1 MTLPSHSSPTRHAFT
16 LLELLTAVAII
27 AILAA
32 LLLPA
37 LQSGYGKAKRV
48 ACGSNLKQIGV
59 AFHAWAHDHNDLF
72 PMQVSTNQQ
81 GTLEFAQ
88 QTRLNPDV
96 SFTFRHFQALSNEL
110 SVAKVL
116 VCPADRQ
123 RAPTNDFA
131 SLRNENVS
139 YWINPDAAFGRPDS
153 PVAGDRN
160 LRTSG
165 RTAWTFIQI
174 GVDDRVEFTADLH
187 IYRGNA
193 LFGDAHVEDLENRR
207 LLAVLVAST
216 NNSGITVSLPQR
228 NMDSDPPGIPAGG
241 GGAASSRQ
249 PPGSVSGGN
258 SSRESGNDA
267 GAKGKADV
275 ENSKPPASVGV
286 PSHPGRS
293 INRSLVEDTLVV
305 TRLDGTI
312 VTSSIPRRVTNAVPE
327 KGEGRQPE
335 LSNANP
341 LIEFIRWLADKA
353 ARGTYWLLFLLL
365 LALIAFELARRRAQR
380 KRKRVE

>member
-1 MTLPSHSSPTRHAFT
+1 MRRAFT

-48 ACGSNLKQIGV
+48 TCGSNLKQIGV

-88 QTRLNPDV
+88 QTRANPDV

-110 SVAKVL
+110 AVAKVL

-123 RAPTNDFA
+123 RAPTDDFA
-131 SLRNENVS
+131 SLQNENVS
-139 YWINPDAAFGRPDS
+139 YWINPDAAFGRTDS

-165 RTAWTFIQI
+165 LTAWTFIQI
-174 GVDDRVEFTADLH
+174 SGDGRAEFTADQH
-187 IYRGNA
+187 VYRGNA
-193 LFGDAHVEDLENRR
+193 LFGDGHVEDLDNRQLR
-207 LLAVLVAST
+207 AALVAST
-216 NNSGITVSLPQR
+216 NNSGLTVSLPQR
-228 NMDSDPPGIPAGG
+228 NVESDPSRSP
-241 GGAASSRQ
+241 AASSGGGTSSGQ
-249 PPGSVSGGN
+249 PDSGPQPGS
-258 SSRESGNDA
+258 SST
-267 GAKGKADV
+267 
-275 ENSKPPASVGV
+275 SKPPASVGL
-286 PSHPGRS
+286 PSRPGRS
-293 INRSLVEDTLVV
+293 INISPIEDRVVV

-312 VTSSIPRRVTNAVPE
+312 VTSSIPPHVTAAVAE
-327 KGEGRQPE
+327 KRQVEQPE
-335 LSNANP
+335 LSGTDP
-341 LIEFIRWLADKA
+341 VIEFIRWLADKA
-353 ARGTYWLLFLLL
+353 VRGTYWLLFLLL
-365 LALIAFELARRRAQR
+365 LALIAFEVARRRGQR
-380 KRKRVE
+380 KRKNVD

>member
-1 MTLPSHSSPTRHAFT
+1 MKFPAYPSEMRRAFT

-48 ACGSNLKQIGV
+48 ACGSNLKQSGV

-88 QTRLNPDV
+88 QTRVNPDV

-110 SVAKVL
+110 VVAKVL

-123 RAPTNDFA
+123 RSPANDFA
-131 SLRNENVS
+131 SLQNENVS
-139 YWINPDAAFGRPDS
+139 YWINPDAAFGHIDS

-165 RTAWTFIQI
+165 RTAWAFIQMSAES
-174 GVDDRVEFTADLH
+174 RAEFTADQH
-187 IYRGNA
+187 GYRGNA
-193 LFGDAHVEDLENRR
+193 LFGDGHVEDLDNRQLR
-207 LLAVLVAST
+207 AALVAGT
-216 NNSGITVSLPQR
+216 NNSGFTASLPQR
-228 NMDSDPPGIPAGG
+228 NVESGPPGSPATGG
-241 GGAASSRQ
+241 GGATSSGPSDSWQ
-249 PPGSVSGGN
+249 QPGSAST
-258 SSRESGNDA
+258 
-267 GAKGKADV
+267 
-275 ENSKPPASVGV
+275 SKPPASVGL
-286 PSHPGRS
+286 PSGPGRS
-293 INRSLVEDTLVV
+293 INFSPREDRVVV

-312 VTSSIPRRVTNAVPE
+312 VTSSIPPRVTNAVIEKREVPE
-327 KGEGRQPE
+327 PE
-335 LSNANP
+335 MSEANP
-341 LIEFIRWLADKA
+341 VIEFIQWLANKA
-353 ARGTYWLLFLLL
+353 VRGTYWLLFLLL
-365 LALIAFELARRRAQR
+365 LALIAFEVARRRGQR
-380 KRKRVE
+380 KRKDVD